1 VTILLVEQNMML
13 AKAVADE
20 LHIMVKGRMV
30 YRATRPSSAQKKRQS
45 GPAFSRCD
53 RKGIKARTSG
63 NFRASAEFI
72 MRAPST
78 AAS

>member
-45 GPAFSRCD
+45 GPAFSPCD
-53 RKGIKARTSG
+53 RMEAGISS
-63 NFRASAEFI
+63 NFRAPAELI
-72 MRAPST
+72 W
-78 AAS
+78 